1 MYRIFFLACT
11 KLASD
16 HSGHL
21 YTSLCYPTAKVS
33 CVYEIYVH
41 RLVIEGV
48 ITIVYAIIVR
58 TYTAF
63 RAQHRTKLVMSKK
76 IARAIIKISTNTS
89 YFSMINQLENF
100 EILQFLFAGSNDHSS
115 KSLGRQCNPHLH
127 FNSRLVWTFEFNIF
141 LVVVF
146 NFLAKVRSSVK

>member
-1 MYRIFFLACT
+1 MVPLTNYLKVRMYRIFFLACT

-16 HSGHL
+16 HSGHS
-21 YTSLCYPTAKVS
+21 YTSVCYLTDKVS

-48 ITIVYAIIVR
+48 ITIVYAIIVH

-63 RAQHRTKLVMSKK
+63 RAQHVAAWTKLVMSKK
-76 IARAIIKISTNTS
+76 IARAIIKFSTNTS

-100 EILQFLFAGSNDHSS
+100 EILKFLFASS
-115 KSLGRQCNPHLH
+115 
-127 FNSRLVWTFEFNIF
+127 
-141 LVVVF
+141 
-146 NFLAKVRSSVK
+146 VRSES